1 LINNR
6 WGAII
11 GSLLIGMFVGHM
23 VKTYG
28 RGNSLL
34 FGVMGALFAALAL
47 GMGDLWVIVFAASRQ
62 TGVSPIAAF
71 TVLVG
76 NSNRLFSIL
85 FQALTNEQL
94 IVFTL
99 LAIGEGFWIPFR
111 VTYRPRK
118 PRTA

>member
-1 LINNR
+1 MINNR